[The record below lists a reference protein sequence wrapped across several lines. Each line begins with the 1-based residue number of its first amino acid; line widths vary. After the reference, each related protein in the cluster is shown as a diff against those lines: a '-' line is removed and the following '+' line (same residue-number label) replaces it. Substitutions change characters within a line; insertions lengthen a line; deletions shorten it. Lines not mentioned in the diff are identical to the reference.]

1 MRNDKILN
9 YKVVFEE
16 NEEGGYTVTV
26 PQLPGC
32 ISEGDSFEEAK
43 KNITEA
49 IQEYLES
56 LEKDE
61 LKDAISAQSQ
71 STFLGNVSIRFSS
84 LKFH

>member
-1 MRNDKILN
+1 MN